1 MQWKAQVR
9 ATVVERKDLT
19 AIVYDE
25 QWTASATNDDHAR
38 SLQLLQRG
46 HANEVIGVLGTAE
59 LRHERHNRVL
69 SIISRYW
76 EQRVP
81 LLG

>member
-25 QWTASATNDDHAR
+25 QWTASATNDDHTR
-38 SLQLLQRG
+38 GLQVLQRR
-46 HANEVIGVLGTAE
+46 HPNEVIGVLGRAFADRQF
-59 LRHERHNRVL
+59 RHE
-69 SIISRYW
+69 II
-76 EQRVP
+76 VC
-81 LLG
+81 